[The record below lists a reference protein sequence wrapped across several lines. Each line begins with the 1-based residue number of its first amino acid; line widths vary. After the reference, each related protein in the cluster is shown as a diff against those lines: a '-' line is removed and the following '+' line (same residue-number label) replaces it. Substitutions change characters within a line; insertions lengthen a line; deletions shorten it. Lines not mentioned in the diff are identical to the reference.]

1 MMRVHHFN
9 CGTMRPIGS
18 AEMVCHVLLVE
29 TANSLV
35 LIDSGFGLVD
45 REQWRKRL
53 GPSSLLLRPI
63 YDPAEAAIN
72 QIRGLG
78 FDPADVRDVVLTH
91 FDADHVG
98 GTSDFAWAR
107 VHLTSA
113 EYQAAFNPKGMVEKG
128 RYLPGSRAHDP
139 QLVRHDPAAGE
150 GWHGFASAKELV
162 EISPGIVLI
171 SMPGHSRGHAAVA
184 VETDTGWVLHAGDT
198 FYHHGE
204 VDGTGSVPKMLPVM
218 ERFMASSFEQVLA
231 NQHRLGEVAQDLT
244 NNIFVINAHDS
255 TLLKQAQAAQS

>member
-1 MMRVHHFN
+1 MKIHHLN

-35 LIDSGFGLVD
+35 LVDSGFGLID

-53 GPSSLLLRPI
+53 GPSKLMLRPV

-72 QIRGLG
+72 QVKALG
-78 FDPADVRDVVLTH
+78 FDPADVRDVLLTH

-98 GTSDFAWAR
+98 GLSDFPWAR
-107 VHLTSA
+107 VHLTGA
-113 EYQAAFNPKGMVEKG
+113 EAMAAFNPKGMVEKG

-139 QLVRHDPAAGE
+139 ILVKHDPADGE
-150 GWHGFASAKELV
+150 GWQGFAAAKELT

-171 SMPGHSRGHAAVA
+171 SMPGHSRGHAAFA
-184 VETDTGWVLHAGDT
+184 VETGDGWVLHAGDS

-204 VDGTGSVPKMLPVM
+204 VDGSGSVPKMLPMM
-218 ERFMASSFEQVLA
+218 ERFMASNFDQLLENQGRLA
-231 NQHRLGEVAQDLT
+231 QIATDPASGIR
-244 NNIFVINAHDS
+244 VINAHDS
-255 TLLKQAQAAQS
+255 VLLSQAQTR